1 MTKRD
6 DPGQNDLNEPAGSR
20 AFDHDLMTGKL
31 FSQLRI
37 DTNGEELALAAGQG
51 LFQRALD

>member
-1 MTKRD
+1 MTTRD

-20 AFDHDLMTGKL
+20 AFDHDLMAGKL

-37 DTNGEELALAAGQG
+37 DTNGEKLALAAGQG